1 MSLVRQFVRGVRAL
15 TRRVTTDGEIRDEV
29 QHYLDEATAA
39 HRARGLSPQAAL
51 RAARL
56 ELGSE
61 SSVRE
66 QMRSYGW
73 ENVAETLF
81 ADVRFAVRRLG
92 TEPGFAAIT
101 VLTLALGLGGTTAIF
116 SAVKPIVFEPLPYP
130 DAGRL
135 AMVWELQPDG
145 VHNDGTFGMYREL
158 AARNQSFAALGAYRP
173 WQPTN
178 TGAEQPE
185 RFQGQRV
192 SASYFQVLGVAPAL
206 GRVFHPADDRLNGP
220 NVVVL
225 SDALWRRRWGGQRD
239 IIGQT
244 ITLDDQAYEVIGV
257 MPRTFE
263 NVLSPAADVWA
274 PLQFDMSQGR
284 AWGHQLRMV
293 ARLHQGV
300 RVESATEE
308 LNTLGNAVLQDLRP
322 PTYGRAVR
330 FIAAPLHEDV
340 TRAVKSALLAILFAV
355 TLVLAIAC
363 VNVTNLLLARAAHR
377 HGEFALRAALGA
389 GQLRLLRQLLTESLL
404 LALLGGLAGLAVAI
418 LGVRALVALSPA
430 DLPRLSA
437 IRVDGSTFAFG
448 FAITTLIGLVCG
460 AIPALQ
466 AARSNPQRSL
476 QQGTRRTVSG
486 NQRTRSVLVVAE
498 VALALLLLVG
508 SGLLLRSLQRLFSI
522 DAGFN
527 TSHLLTVQVQTS
539 NQRYSASGAAYQ
551 FFTEALEAARRVP
564 GVTAAALTSQLP
576 LSGDSEMYGVHFEPS
591 LALDPGEI
599 RGTFRYAVSP
609 GYLETMGIP
618 LRRGRLLN
626 ELDHADAPRVA
637 LVSQSLARRRLP
649 GLDPIGQRLR
659 VGSGPLY
666 TVVGV
671 VGDVKQ
677 MSLTL
682 NETEAVY
689 VTPAQWRFA
698 DNVMSLIVRTR
709 GSAVALTDAIRQAI
723 WSVDKDQP
731 IVRVATMDELV
742 AATAAER
749 RFALILFQAFALAAL
764 MLAAA
769 GIYGLLAGSVAERTR
784 EMGVRAALGA
794 SRTRIL
800 ALVLGQGMTLTGLG
814 MLAGVAGA
822 LPLSRVLET
831 MLFDVSPLDSITYI
845 SGIAL
850 LAAVALLACAVP
862 AWRAARVDPARTLAA

>member
-1 MSLVRQFVRGVRAL
+1 
-15 TRRVTTDGEIRDEV
+15 
-29 QHYLDEATAA
+29 
-39 HRARGLSPQAAL
+39 
-51 RAARL
+51 
-56 ELGSE
+56 
-61 SSVRE
+61 
-66 QMRSYGW
+66 
-73 ENVAETLF
+73 
-81 ADVRFAVRRLG
+81 
-92 TEPGFAAIT
+92 
-101 VLTLALGLGGTTAIF
+101 
-116 SAVKPIVFEPLPYP
+116 
-130 DAGRL
+130 
-135 AMVWELQPDG
+135 
-145 VHNDGTFGMYREL
+145 
-158 AARNQSFAALGAYRP
+158 
-173 WQPTN
+173 
-178 TGAEQPE
+178 
-185 RFQGQRV
+185 
-192 SASYFQVLGVAPAL
+192 
-206 GRVFHPADDRLNGP
+206 
-220 NVVVL
+220 
-225 SDALWRRRWGGQRD
+225 
-239 IIGQT
+239 
-244 ITLDDQAYEVIGV
+244 
-257 MPRTFE
+257 
-263 NVLSPAADVWA
+263 
-274 PLQFDMSQGR
+274 
-284 AWGHQLRMV
+284 
-293 ARLHQGV
+293 
-300 RVESATEE
+300 
-308 LNTLGNAVLQDLRP
+308 
-322 PTYGRAVR
+322 
-330 FIAAPLHEDV
+330 
-340 TRAVKSALLAILFAV
+340 
-355 TLVLAIAC
+355 
-363 VNVTNLLLARAAHR
+363 
-377 HGEFALRAALGA
+377 
-389 GQLRLLRQLLTESLL
+389 
-404 LALLGGLAGLAVAI
+404 
-418 LGVRALVALSPA
+418 
-430 DLPRLSA
+430 
-437 IRVDGSTFAFG
+437 
-448 FAITTLIGLVCG
+448 
-460 AIPALQ
+460 
-466 AARSNPQRSL
+466 